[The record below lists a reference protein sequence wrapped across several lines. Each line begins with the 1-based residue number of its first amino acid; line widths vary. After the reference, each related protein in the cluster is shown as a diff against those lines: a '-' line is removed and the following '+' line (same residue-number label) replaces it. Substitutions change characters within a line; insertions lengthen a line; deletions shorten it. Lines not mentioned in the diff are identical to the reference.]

1 MSSFSWPYRVP
12 IGDINYGG
20 HMGNDRS
27 LSLFHEARLSYLKS
41 LGFSELN
48 IGNNAGIIMRNAQ
61 VDFMAEI
68 FHGDELEID
77 VTPGEIKGARFTLN
91 YEVKRLGDGKTV
103 LRGSTVLVAFD
114 YQIKKPVPIPEEF
127 LKLIG

>member
-1 MSSFSWPYRVP
+1 
-12 IGDINYGG
+12 
-20 HMGNDRS
+20 
-27 LSLFHEARLSYLKS
+27 
-41 LGFSELN
+41 LN

-127 LKLIG
+127 LKLIS